1 VSKPVSLFAAVGP
14 YLNIGFGGKAKT
26 ATCQYDSDGKAG
38 KETVRTTSN
47 NVYSDKLMNRC
58 NWGLDFKVGAEFC
71 RHYQVNVGYELGMNK
86 IFKNSLDSKH
96 RTLTV
101 GLIYMF

>member
-1 VSKPVSLFAAVGP
+1 
-14 YLNIGFGGKAKT
+14 
-26 ATCQYDSDGKAG
+26 
-38 KETVRTTSN
+38 VRTTSN
-47 NVYSDKLMNRC
+47 NVYNDKLMNRC

-101 GLIYMF
+101 GLAYMF